1 MHTNETVLS
10 SFRYTYI
17 QTKCFQ
23 RQINFAESQ
32 EFLGSLNDVADEEE
46 DETFII
52 IHLEGGGMY
61 DQGKEVS
68 GLGGL
73 GSWNCSRTDGKF
85 GAPCSV
91 PRPQGQDVT
100 CYSSCG
106 CMCAINNI

>member
-1 MHTNETVLS
+1 MKLFYTGI
-10 SFRYTYI
+10 FRYSYI
-17 QTKCFQ
+17 QTKCFL
-23 RQINFAESQ
+23 RQTNFAESQ

-52 IHLEGGGMY
+52 VHLEGGGMY

-106 CMCAINNI
+106 CMCALSNI